1 MTAVR
6 DFPGLRRFTPNKVDR
21 KLPVPSD
28 IEIAQAVEPK
38 KIQIVADEVGLLPE
52 ELELHG
58 NYKAKVRLNVLDR
71 LRDVP
76 DGKYIDV
83 TAITP
88 TPLGEGKSTTMVGL
102 SQALGACLGKRVF
115 TCIRQPSQGPTFGIK
130 GGAAGGGYSQ
140 VIPMEDFNLHLTGD
154 IHAITAANNLLAAA
168 IDARMFHESNQ
179 TDEKL
184 FNALCPPDKQ
194 GQRSFSPSMLRRLA
208 KLGIDKTDP
217 NELTEEE
224 RSRFARLDIDPDA
237 ITWRR
242 VVDTN
247 DRFLR
252 EITIGEGPEE
262 KGRTRKTGFD
272 ITVASEI
279 MAILALTTDLA
290 DMRERMGRIVIG
302 TNKSG
307 QAVTAEDLG
316 VAGAMTVLMRDAIK
330 PTLMQTL
337 EGTPVFVHAGPFAN
351 IAHGQSSIIADKI
364 ALKLA
369 DYVVTESGFGADIG
383 MEKFFGVKCRYS
395 GLIPNVV
402 VLVATVRALKM
413 HGGGPKVVAGKPLAS
428 EYTDENLELLQ
439 AGLGNMKHH
448 IKNALRY
455 GVPVVVA
462 VNSFKDDTPAE
473 VEMVREAAIEA
484 GAEDAVVS
492 THWTNGG
499 DGAVKLAEAVVA
511 AAEKPSNFQ
520 FLYPLDISIKEKI
533 EIICKE
539 IYGADGVEYLPEAE
553 AKIQL
558 YTRLGFDNLPL
569 NMAKTHLSLSHD
581 PTLKGVPKGFI
592 VPIRDIRASVGAG
605 FLYPLLGT
613 MRTMPGLPTR
623 PVFYDVDLDLE
634 SERVLGLF

>member
-1 MTAVR
+1 MSTAR
-6 DFPGLRRFTPNKVDR
+6 DFPGLRPFKPTPLTVLD
-21 KLPVPSD
+21 PVPSD
-28 IEIAQAVEPK
+28 IDIAQAAELKP
-38 KIQIVADEVGLLPE
+38 INLIAEELGLLPE
-52 ELELHG
+52 ELELYG
-58 NYKAKVRLNVLDR
+58 DYKAKVRLSVLDR
-71 LRDVP
+71 LKDVP

-102 SQALGACLGKRVF
+102 SQALGAHLGKRVF

-168 IDARMFHESNQ
+168 IDVRVFHESTQ
-179 TDEKL
+179 TDEAL
-184 FNALCPPDKQ
+184 FNRLCPPDKE
-194 GQRSFSPSMLRRLA
+194 GNRRFSPSMLRRLE
-208 KLGIDKTDP
+208 KLGIEKTDP

-224 RSRFARLDIDPDA
+224 RSKFARLDIDPDS

-252 EITIGEGPEE
+252 GITIGQGPAE
-262 KGRTRKTGFD
+262 KGRTRETGFD

-290 DMRERMGRIVIG
+290 DMRERFGKIVIG
-302 TNKSG
+302 TNKKG
-307 QAVTAEDLG
+307 EAVTAEDLG
-316 VAGAMTVLMRDAIK
+316 VSGAMTVLMKDAIK

-337 EGTPVFVHAGPFAN
+337 EGTPVFVHTGPFAN
-351 IAHGQSSIIADKI
+351 IAHGNSSIIADKI

-383 MEKFFGVKCRYS
+383 MEKFFDIKCRYS
-395 GLIPNVV
+395 GLIPSVV

-413 HGGGPKVVAGKPLAS
+413 HGGGPKVVAGKPLDPA
-428 EYTDENLELLQ
+428 YTEENLDMLQ
-439 AGLGNMKHH
+439 AGLPNMQKH

-455 GVPVVVA
+455 GIPVVVA
-462 VNSFKDDTPAE
+462 VNSFADDTQAE
-473 VEMVREAAIEA
+473 VELVRKGALEA

-492 THWTNGG
+492 RHWMEGG
-499 DGAVKLAEAVVA
+499 AGAAALAEAVVKA
-511 AAEKPSNFQ
+511 VEKPSNFE

-533 EIICKE
+533 ETICKE
-539 IYGADGVEYLPEAE
+539 IYGADGVDYEPEAE
-553 AKIQL
+553 AKIEL
-558 YTRLGFDNLPL
+558 YTKLGFDDLPL
-569 NMAKTHLSLSHD
+569 CMAKTHLSLSHD
-581 PTLKGVPKGFI
+581 PLLKGVPTGFR

-613 MRTMPGLPTR
+613 MSTMPGLPTR
-623 PVFYDVDLDLE
+623 PVFYDVDVDLE
-634 SERVLGLF
+634 TGRVVGLF

>member
-1 MTAVR
+1 LYG
-6 DFPGLRRFTPNKVDR
+6 D
-21 KLPVPSD
+21 
-28 IEIAQAVEPK
+28 
-38 KIQIVADEVGLLPE
+38 
-52 ELELHG
+52 
-58 NYKAKVRLNVLDR
+58 YKAKVRLSVLDR
-71 LRDVP
+71 LKDVP

-102 SQALGACLGKRVF
+102 SQALGAHLGKRVF

-168 IDARMFHESNQ
+168 IDVRIFHEGNQ

-184 FNALCPPDKQ
+184 FDRLCPPDKQ
-194 GQRSFSPSMLRRLA
+194 GNRRFSPSMLRRLK

-217 NELTEEE
+217 NDLTPEE
-224 RSRFARLDIDPDA
+224 RSKFVRLDIDPDS

-252 EITIGEGPEE
+252 GITIGEGPAE
-262 KGRTRKTGFD
+262 KGKTRETGYD

-290 DMRERMGRIVIG
+290 DMRERFGKIVIG
-302 TNKSG
+302 TNKKG
-307 QAVTAEDLG
+307 EAVTAEDLG
-316 VAGAMTVLMRDAIK
+316 VAGAMTVLMKDAIK

-351 IAHGQSSIIADKI
+351 IAHGNSSIIADKI

-383 MEKFFGVKCRYS
+383 MEKFFDIKCRYS
-395 GLIPNVV
+395 GLIPSVV

-413 HGGGPKVVAGKPLAS
+413 HGGGPKVVAGKPLDPA
-428 EYTDENLELLQ
+428 YTEENLDMLR
-439 AGLGNMKHH
+439 AGLPNLQKH
-448 IKNALRY
+448 IQNAL
-455 GVPVVVA
+455 GFGIPVVVA
-462 VNSFKDDTPAE
+462 VNSFADDTQAE
-473 VEMVREAAIEA
+473 VELVREAALEA
-484 GAEDAVVS
+484 GAEDSVVS
-492 THWTNGG
+492 RHWMEGG
-499 DGAVKLAEAVVA
+499 AGAAALAEAVVKA
-511 AAEKPSNFQ
+511 VEKPSDFK
-520 FLYPLDISIKEKI
+520 FLYPLDWSIKEKI
-533 EIICKE
+533 ETICKE
-539 IYGADGVEYLPEAE
+539 IYGADGVDYEPEAE
-553 AKIQL
+553 AKIEL
-558 YTRLGFDNLPL
+558 YTKLGFADLPL
-569 NMAKTHLSLSHD
+569 CMAKTHLSLSHD
-581 PTLKGVPKGFI
+581 PLLKGVPTGFR

-605 FLYPLLGT
+605 FLYPLLGK
-613 MRTMPGLPTR
+613 MSTMPGLPTR

-634 SERVLGLF
+634 TGQVVGLF